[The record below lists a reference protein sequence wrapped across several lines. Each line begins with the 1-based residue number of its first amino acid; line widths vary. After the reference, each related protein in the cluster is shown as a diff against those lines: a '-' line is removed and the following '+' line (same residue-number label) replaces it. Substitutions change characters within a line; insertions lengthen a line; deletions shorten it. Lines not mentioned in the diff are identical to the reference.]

1 MRSAESALRLLLAA
15 LAVAALAACSSAP
28 SRKAA
33 APSAASDKPVAAAA
47 APAQKEAAAAPT
59 SKEAAPAP
67 ASKEAAPA
75 AAKPAPAPIDSATQR
90 TFDGARQALAAGR
103 TADAERAFV
112 ALTKSHPELSGPF
125 ANLGLIHRQ
134 AAKYP
139 EAIAALEQALSLS
152 PQRADLH
159 NQLGITYRMA
169 GEFKKAKASYEQSIA
184 LDAAYAPAVLNLGI
198 LYDLYLWDGERALE
212 LYDRYLQLAPGGD
225 DQVKRW
231 VSDLRN
237 RNARKNAPERKEQG

>member
-1 MRSAESALRLLLAA
+1 MRSADSALRLTF
-15 LAVAALAACSSAP
+15 VAFVMVALAACSSAP
-28 SRKAA
+28 SRKAPASTPA
-33 APSAASDKPVAAAA
+33 AAAEKPVAAAG
-47 APAQKEAAAAPT
+47 APAPKEAAA
-59 SKEAAPAP
+59 AP
-67 ASKEAAPA
+67 ASKEAATAVARPE
-75 AAKPAPAPIDSATQR
+75 PAPIDPAAQR
-90 TFDGARQALAAGR
+90 AFDGARQALAAGR
-103 TADAERAFV
+103 TAEAERAFS
-112 ALTKSHPELSGPF
+112 ALTKSHPDLSGPF

-139 EAIAALEQALSLS
+139 EAIAALEKAVSLS

-169 GEFKKAKASYEQSIA
+169 GEFKKAKSSYEQSIA
-184 LDAAYAPAVLNLGI
+184 LDAKYAPAVLNLGI